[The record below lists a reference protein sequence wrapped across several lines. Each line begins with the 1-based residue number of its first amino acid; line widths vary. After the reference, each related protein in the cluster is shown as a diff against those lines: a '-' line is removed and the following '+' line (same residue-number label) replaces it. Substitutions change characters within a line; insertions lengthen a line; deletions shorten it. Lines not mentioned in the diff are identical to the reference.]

1 MNRNQVQERQEKQAE
16 IDSLIRQAD
25 EMIRSVREVERS
37 PAMNMAG
44 NGEQGTSF
52 HRLKAKSD
60 SSEERHKIGY
70 AGRLEL
76 SVLTQEERLSG
87 YEEDRYSMPRHE
99 PYQPHYPSSAE
110 SFVRELDRDFER
122 TQQRTSTPRKTP
134 LVVDREDRMLLLRVR
149 CMDT

>member
-1 MNRNQVQERQEKQAE
+1 MNRNQVREQQEKQAE

-52 HRLKAKSD
+52 HRLQATSD

-70 AGRLEL
+70 AGGLEP
-76 SVLTQEERLSG
+76 SVLTQEERLSEF
-87 YEEDRYSMPRHE
+87 EEDRYLMPRHE

-110 SFVRELDRDFER
+110 SFVRELE
-122 TQQRTSTPRKTP
+122 
-134 LVVDREDRMLLLRVR
+134 
-149 CMDT
+149 